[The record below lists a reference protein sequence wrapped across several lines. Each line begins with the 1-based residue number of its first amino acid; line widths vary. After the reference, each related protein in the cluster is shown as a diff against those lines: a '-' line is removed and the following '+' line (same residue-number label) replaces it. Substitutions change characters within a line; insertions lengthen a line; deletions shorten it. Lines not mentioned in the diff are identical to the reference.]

1 MLAIAIA
8 LLFTLAAFAA
18 IAVIATSVIAGARR
32 ARAIRAELARIE
44 RPAPVIRLVPAR
56 SRPAAGFQPLLAAA

>member
-1 MLAIAIA
+1 MLAIALS
-8 LLFTLAAFAA
+8 LLFALAAFAS

-32 ARAIRAELARIE
+32 ARAILAELAAIE

-56 SRPAAGFQPLLAAA
+56 PAAVFQPLLAAA